1 MTSAAEPGGRSTAR
15 HARQERF
22 GPIGAEGQARIAG
35 SSALIVGL
43 GALGTHVAEALA
55 RAGVGR
61 LTLVDRDVV
70 ELQNLQRQT
79 LYDASDA
86 VLGRPKAIAA
96 AARIAAIDPA
106 VLVTAFA
113 ADFDGELWDRLA
125 ARPDVVVDGTD
136 NFATRLLINDLAVR
150 DGVPWVYGGVV
161 GASGRVMTVVPGL
174 TPCLRC
180 LLELADDDD
189 DGRETATCETAGV
202 IEPAVAWVAALQT
215 AETLKLLLGARD
227 ALARGVARIDAWSGV
242 MQRAFVD
249 AKPRA
254 DCASCGLRRFPALTM
269 PTRGTT
275 SLCGRDVV
283 QVRPN
288 LTRHA
293 DLRALAAALRGA
305 ADSLECSTAL
315 VRFAADGCR
324 FTVFAD
330 GRALVFGTGDPLRA
344 RALYDRWV
352 GLP

>member
-1 MTSAAEPGGRSTAR
+1 MNSAADRGGRSTAR

-22 GPIGAEGQARIAG
+22 APIGADGQARIAG
-35 SSALIVGL
+35 SSVLIVGL

-61 LTLVDRDVV
+61 LALVDRDVV

-86 VLGRPKAIAA
+86 ALGRPKAIAA

-106 VLVTAFA
+106 ILVTPFA
-113 ADFDGELWDRLA
+113 ADFDGELWDRLP

-136 NFATRLLINDLAVR
+136 NFATRMLINDLAVR

-161 GASGRVMTVVPGL
+161 GASGRVAVVLPGV

-180 LLELADDDD
+180 LLENEG
-189 DGRETATCETAGV
+189 DGRAILTCETAGV

-227 ALARGVARIDAWSGV
+227 ALARGVARIDAWTGV
-242 MQRAFVD
+242 LQRAFVE

-254 DCASCGLRRFPALTM
+254 ECASCGKRHFPALTV
-269 PTRGTT
+269 TKRGTT
-275 SLCGRDVV
+275 ALCGRDAV
-283 QVRPN
+283 QVRPQV
-288 LTRHA
+288 TRHA
-293 DLRALAAALRGA
+293 DLSSLAGALRGA
-305 ADSLECSTAL
+305 ADALEVSDAFL
-315 VRFAADGCR
+315 RFTGDGCR

-330 GRALVFGTGDPLRA
+330 GRALVFGTSDPLRA
-344 RALYDRWV
+344 RALYDRWI